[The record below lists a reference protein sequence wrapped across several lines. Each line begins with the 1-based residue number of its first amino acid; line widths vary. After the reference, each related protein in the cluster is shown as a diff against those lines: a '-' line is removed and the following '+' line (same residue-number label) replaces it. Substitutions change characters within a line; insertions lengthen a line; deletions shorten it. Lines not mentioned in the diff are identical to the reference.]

1 MVLRGHH
8 CGGYQR
14 LIENYN
20 ALPTLQEIRDA
31 HGWKRDY
38 EKYLPL
44 SRFIFRP
51 LGFLLAWVA
60 IRTGWTTE
68 SVAWL
73 SGIVGVAGCL
83 FLMLGG
89 QNLLPY
95 GIALLLFFNLL
106 DCVDGSIA
114 RTMKTENPYGRFLDS
129 VCGGMIDLAFWGVLG
144 IVAFTNPNLLLWQ
157 NPLGYGTS
165 FWLAVG
171 SSTCFLSIHL
181 AFLEKIFDR
190 SLQEDWDRIQMAK
203 KTARGSDKSKEDSDA
218 QLSAGSLKGRYVL
231 RMINNNLRVRETQ
244 YFVLV
249 VAYLTSTL
257 DFLLGFYLL
266 YYLIENVFL
275 LIVYSRRGRHIR
287 RLYS

>member
-1 MVLRGHH
+1 VT
-8 CGGYQR
+8 
-14 LIENYN
+14 ENYN
-20 ALPTLQEIRDA
+20 TLPTLQEIRKA

-44 SRFIFRP
+44 SRFVFRP
-51 LGFLLAWVA
+51 AGFLVTWVA
-60 IRTGWTTE
+60 VRTGWTTE

-73 SGIVGVAGCL
+73 SGIVGTVGCL
-83 FLMLGG
+83 CLMFGG

-106 DCVDGSIA
+106 DCIDGCIA

-129 VCGGMIDLAFWGVLG
+129 VCGGMIDLAFWGVIG
-144 IVAFTNPNLLLWQ
+144 IMAFRNPDLLTWQ
-157 NPLGYGTS
+157 NPLGYGTP

-171 SSTCFLSIHL
+171 SSTCFLSVHL

-190 SLQEDWDRIQMAK
+190 SLQEDWDRIQMSTK
-203 KTARGSDKSKEDSDA
+203 RARGSDKSRENANA
-218 QLSAGSLKGRYVL
+218 QLSAGSLNGRYLL
-231 RMINNNLRVRETQ
+231 RMINNNLRVRETH
-244 YFVLV
+244 YLFLV
-249 VAYLTSTL
+249 FAYLTSTL

-266 YYLIENVFL
+266 YYTLQNVFL
-275 LIVYSRRGRHIR
+275 LIVYSRRGRKIR